1 MEEREIRRG
10 DIYYADLSPV
20 VGSEQGGVRPVL
32 VIQNNTGNAYSP
44 TVIVAA
50 VTSQPKTK
58 LPTHVILRD
67 RKGLEKNSVVLLE
80 QVRTIDKSRLR
91 EYVGILDKQQMLKV
105 DKALRTSTGVR
116 KLDKPLLLCL
126 CPVCAKV
133 FMNRRNIL
141 SKGQIMDRRRKKY
154 VCSVRAGKGMTT

>member
-20 VGSEQGGVRPVL
+20 VGSEQGGIRPVL

-50 VTSQPKTK
+50 VTSKPKTK

-67 RKGLEKNSVVLLE
+67 RKGL
-80 QVRTIDKSRLR
+80 
-91 EYVGILDKQQMLKV
+91 
-105 DKALRTSTGVR
+105 
-116 KLDKPLLLCL
+116 
-126 CPVCAKV
+126 
-133 FMNRRNIL
+133 IL
-141 SKGQIMDRRRKKY
+141 SILVDTFSSRIFPY
-154 VCSVRAGKGMTT
+154 AASFNES

>member
-20 VGSEQGGVRPVL
+20 VGSEQGGIRPVL

-50 VTSQPKTK
+50 VTSKPKTK

-91 EYVGILDKQQMLKV
+91 EYVGILDRQQM
-105 DKALRTSTGVR
+105 
-116 KLDKPLLLCL
+116 
-126 CPVCAKV
+126 
-133 FMNRRNIL
+133 
-141 SKGQIMDRRRKKY
+141 
-154 VCSVRAGKGMTT
+154 